1 MYFRSSDFLRLV
13 RDFGETLTLKKTT
26 TSGTYDPNTGAV
38 SGSATTDY
46 SFTGYIYN
54 ATSEPVDQ
62 VVKDARRC
70 AIPAL
75 GLGVEPTDED
85 TIVRSGTTYVINHV
99 TTIFSNGTAVCYIC
113 HLED

>member
-26 TSGTYDPNTGAV
+26 TTGTYDPATGTV
-38 SGSATTDY
+38 SGAATTDY

-62 VVKDARRC
+62 VVKDMRRC

-75 GLGVEPTDED
+75 GLGAEPTDED
-85 TIVRSGTTYVINHV
+85 TIVRGSITYVINHV

>member
-26 TSGTYDPNTGAV
+26 TTGTYNPATGTVGGA
-38 SGSATTDY
+38 ATTDY

-62 VVKDARRC
+62 VVKDMRRC

-85 TIVRSGTTYVINHV
+85 TILRGGSTYVI
-99 TTIFSNGTAVCYIC
+99 TM
-113 HLED
+113 

>member
-1 MYFRSSDFLRLV
+1 MYFRSSDLLRLV

-26 TSGTYDPNTGAV
+26 TTGTYDPTTGGV

-54 ATSEPVDQ
+54 ATSEPIDQ
-62 VVKDARRC
+62 IVKDMRRC
-70 AIPAL
+70 VIPAL
-75 GLGVEPTDED
+75 GLAVEPTDED
-85 TIVRSGTTYVINHV
+85 TIVRGSTTYVINHV
-99 TTIFSNGTAVCYIC
+99 TIIFSNGTAICYLC

>member
-1 MYFRSSDFLRLV
+1 MYVRSYDFLRLV

-26 TSGTYDPNTGAV
+26 TTGSYNPATGTV
-38 SGSATTDY
+38 SGSDTTDY

-62 VVKDARRC
+62 VVKDMRRC
-70 AIPAL
+70 VVPAL
-75 GLGVEPTDED
+75 GLTVEPTDED
-85 TIVRSGTTYVINHV
+85 IIARGSSTYVINHV